1 MLTTSSAVCGW
12 LADRAKSRR
21 IPLLFGLLALAGA
34 TLLLCLGRSTTVMLI
49 GRILQGFS
57 AAVVWTVGLALMADT
72 VKPTEIGKMV
82 AWVSLSLTLA
92 ELVAPPLGGIVF
104 NKGGYFPVFY
114 MSFGMITID
123 IILRALLVEK
133 KIAKQWL
140 VTEQLPPVNDVPSPC
155 HSPNTI
161 PTTETHQLASVE
173 PLSLKSRYPIMILLS
188 SRRLWSALWLSLFQ
202 CVLLTAFE
210 ATLPLRVAE
219 VFHWNSLGAGL
230 VFLAFALTTFS
241 APFVGMFVDSYG
253 PRLPTVLGFLFAT
266 IPLVLLLLINHPGIR
281 QIVFLCALLALLGL
295 ALTTAMVPLMAE
307 ITYSVSAQ
315 EKRHPGVFGERGA
328 YAQAYGIWNC
338 AFAGG
343 VLIGPLWGGF
353 VRDKAGWSTMCWSLG
368 VLSAVCVVPAALWT
382 GGWIFDPAKRQYR
395 HAEMQGVAA
404 AEERKEERGAVI

>member
-1 MLTTSSAVCGW
+1 
-12 LADRAKSRR
+12 
-21 IPLLFGLLALAGA
+21 
-34 TLLLCLGRSTTVMLI
+34 MLI
-49 GRILQGFS
+49 GRILQGAS

-72 VKPTEIGKMV
+72 VRPTEIGQMV
-82 AWVSLSLTLA
+82 SWVSLSLTLA
-92 ELVAPPLGGIVF
+92 ELAGPLLGGIVF

-114 MSFGMITID
+114 MSFGMILID
-123 IILRALLVEK
+123 IIMRALLVEK
-133 KIAKQWL
+133 KIAKKWL
-140 VTEQLPPVNDVPSPC
+140 VTEEAPPVNDMSRPFQSPIIT
-155 HSPNTI
+155 STA
-161 PTTETHQLASVE
+161 ETHQSTNG
-173 PLSLKSRYPIMILLS
+173 KSSTPKNRYPIMILLS
-188 SRRLWSALWLSLFQ
+188 SRRLWSALGLSLFQ

-230 VFLAFALTTFS
+230 IFLAFALTTFS

-253 PRLPTVLGFLFAT
+253 PRLPAVFGFLVAT

-315 EKRHPGVFGERGA
+315 EKRHPGVFRERGA

-353 VRDKAGWSTMCWSLG
+353 VRDRAGWSTMCWSLG
-368 VLSAVCVVPAALWT
+368 ALSAVCVVPAALWT
-382 GGWIFDPAKRQYR
+382 GGWIFDRTKRQNR
-395 HAEMQGVAA
+395 HAEIQGVAA
-404 AEERKEERGAVI
+404 AGERKEEGGAVI

>member
-1 MLTTSSAVCGW
+1 MLTTSSAICGW
-12 LADRAKSRR
+12 LADRARSRR
-21 IPLLFGLLALAGA
+21 MPLLFGLLALAGA
-34 TLLLCLGRSTTVMLI
+34 TLLLCLGRSTTAMLI
-49 GRILQGFS
+49 GRILQGAS

-72 VKPTEIGKMV
+72 FRPTEIGQMV
-82 AWVSLSLTLA
+82 ALVSLSFTLA
-92 ELVAPPLGGIVF
+92 ELVAPLLGGIVF

-114 MSFGMITID
+114 MSFGMIIID

-140 VTEQLPPVNDVPSPC
+140 VTEEPINNQSSTINPAAESHQLVTSGEPSP
-155 HSPNTI
+155 
-161 PTTETHQLASVE
+161 
-173 PLSLKSRYPIMILLS
+173 LKKRYPIMVLLS

-241 APFVGMFVDSYG
+241 APLVGMFVDSYG
-253 PRLPTVLGFLFAT
+253 PRLPTALGFLFAT

-295 ALTTAMVPLMAE
+295 ALTTAMVPLIAE
-307 ITYSVSAQ
+307 ITYSVSAE

-343 VLIGPLWGGF
+343 ALIGPLWGGF

-382 GGWIFDPAKRQYR
+382 GGWIFDWTKRQDR
-395 HAEMQGVAA
+395 HAEMQGITA
-404 AEERKEERGAVI
+404 AEERKEEGRAVI

>member
-1 MLTTSSAVCGW
+1 MLSTSSAICGW

-21 IPLLFGLLALAGA
+21 MPLLCGLLALAGA
-34 TLLLCLGRSTTVMLI
+34 TLLLCLGRSTTAMLI
-49 GRILQGFS
+49 GRILQGAS

-72 VKPTEIGKMV
+72 VRPTEIGQMV

-92 ELVAPPLGGIVF
+92 ELAGPLLGGIVF

-114 MSFGMITID
+114 MSFGMIIID
-123 IILRALLVEK
+123 IILRAMLVEK

-140 VTEQLPPVNDVPSPC
+140 FTEEPPPVNDVSLPFQSPTINPIAETPQLTNGKPSP
-155 HSPNTI
+155 
-161 PTTETHQLASVE
+161 
-173 PLSLKSRYPIMILLS
+173 LKNRYPIMILLS

-230 VFLAFALTTFS
+230 VFLASALTTFS
-241 APFVGMFVDSYG
+241 APLVGMFVDSYG
-253 PRLPTVLGFLFAT
+253 PRLPAVLGFLFAT
-266 IPLVLLLLINHPGIR
+266 IPLVLLLLINHSGLR

-353 VRDKAGWSTMCWSLG
+353 VRDRAGWSTMCWSLG

-382 GGWIFDPAKRQYR
+382 GGWIFDRTKRQDR
-395 HAEMQGVAA
+395 HAAA
-404 AEERKEERGAVI
+404 GERKEEGGAAI

>member
-1 MLTTSSAVCGW
+1 
-12 LADRAKSRR
+12 
-21 IPLLFGLLALAGA
+21 
-34 TLLLCLGRSTTVMLI
+34 MLI
-49 GRILQGFS
+49 GRILQGLS

-72 VKPTEIGKMV
+72 VMPTEIGQMV
-82 AWVSLSLTLA
+82 ALVSLSLTLA
-92 ELVAPPLGGIVF
+92 ELIAPLLGGIFF

-114 MSFGMITID
+114 MSFRVIIID
-123 IILRALLVEK
+123 TILRALLVEK

-140 VTEQLPPVNDVPSPC
+140 VTEEPVNNQGPTINPTAESHQLVTSGKPSP
-155 HSPNTI
+155 
-161 PTTETHQLASVE
+161 
-173 PLSLKSRYPIMILLS
+173 LKKRYPIMILLS

-202 CVLLTAFE
+202 CVLSTAFE

-241 APFVGMFVDSYG
+241 ATLVGMFVSVDSYG

-295 ALTTAMVPLMAE
+295 VLTTGMVPLTAE
-307 ITYSVSAQ
+307 IIYSVSVE

-338 AFAGG
+338 AFAAGA
-343 VLIGPLWGGF
+343 LIGMLWGGF

-382 GGWIFDPAKRQYR
+382 GGWIFDRTKRQDS
-395 HAEMQGVAA
+395 HAEMQEVA
-404 AEERKEERGAVI
+404 